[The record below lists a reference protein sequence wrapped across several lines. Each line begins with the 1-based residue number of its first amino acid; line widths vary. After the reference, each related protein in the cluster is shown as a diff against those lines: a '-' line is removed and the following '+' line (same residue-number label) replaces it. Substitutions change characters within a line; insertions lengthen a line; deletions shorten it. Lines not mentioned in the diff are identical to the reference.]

1 MEVVMAHH
9 QTNKM
14 GKKTIL
20 IIGLIIFVIIQ
31 VSIIINNYLTINY
44 KVEQYS
50 SISKLS
56 DKIYSIT
63 NNFSIIIVLDIFIIL
78 FLIYMVYKK

>member
-1 MEVVMAHH
+1 
-9 QTNKM
+9 M

-31 VSIIINNYLTINY
+31 IGIIINNYLTIKY

-50 SISKLS
+50 SISKLL

>member
-1 MEVVMAHH
+1 
-9 QTNKM
+9 M

-20 IIGLIIFVIIQ
+20 IIGLIIFIIIQ
-31 VSIIINNYLTINY
+31 VGIIINNYLTIKY

-50 SISKLS
+50 SISKLL

>member
-1 MEVVMAHH
+1 
-9 QTNKM
+9 M

-20 IIGLIIFVIIQ
+20 IIGLIIFIIIQ
-31 VSIIINNYLTINY
+31 VGIIINNYLTIKY

-50 SISKLS
+50 SISKLL

-78 FLIYMVYKK
+78 FLIYMMYKK

>member
-1 MEVVMAHH
+1 
-9 QTNKM
+9 M

-20 IIGLIIFVIIQ
+20 IIGLIIFIIIQ
-31 VSIIINNYLTINY
+31 VGIIINNYLTIKY

-50 SISKLS
+50 SISKLL
-56 DKIYSIT
+56 DKIYNIT
-63 NNFSIIIVLDIFIIL
+63 NNLSIIIVLDIFIIL

>member
-1 MEVVMAHH
+1 
-9 QTNKM
+9 M

-31 VSIIINNYLTINY
+31 VSIIINNYLTIKY

-50 SISKLS
+50 SISKLL

-63 NNFSIIIVLDIFIIL
+63 NNLSIIIVLDIFIIL

>member
-1 MEVVMAHH
+1 
-9 QTNKM
+9 M

-31 VSIIINNYLTINY
+31 GSIIINNYLTINY